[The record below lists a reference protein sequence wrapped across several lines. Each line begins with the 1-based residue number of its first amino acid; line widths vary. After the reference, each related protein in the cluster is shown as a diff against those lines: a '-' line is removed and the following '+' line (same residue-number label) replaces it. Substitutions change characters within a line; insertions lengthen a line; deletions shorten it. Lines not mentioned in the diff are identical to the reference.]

1 MVISEINWPRHLTYE
16 IFNGEEDLVE
26 DLKLIRKTYADSL
39 IHLFGHMS
47 ALAPIHQQ
55 FHANMS
61 RAQCKDGFWLEIGPA
76 VEKWIKDS
84 SCKLLQQFDSGIQ
97 VITIYINVI
106 TFSLQAKAFLDKK
119 TSEDKSLSD
128 FLQRCSSTLR
138 TLMILKQL
146 PSLFIS

>member
-39 IHLFGHMS
+39 IHLNILSPCEEQLVFGHMS

-84 SCKLLQQFDSGIQ
+84 SCKLLQQFD
-97 VITIYINVI
+97 
-106 TFSLQAKAFLDKK
+106 
-119 TSEDKSLSD
+119 
-128 FLQRCSSTLR
+128 
-138 TLMILKQL
+138 
-146 PSLFIS
+146 